1 MTAAE
6 KFLSLYGELAALPE
20 GMRGEIVAGELHTS
34 PRPSVRNQAAGTE
47 ATTDLNRHFGSR
59 RGGPGGWLFLTEPE
73 LRLGSDTSAPDF
85 LSPDLAGWR
94 RERLPHL
101 PATAAIDLAPDW
113 VCEILAP
120 STMRYD
126 RGLKRARYLLH
137 GVAWMWLID
146 PDAKLVEAFEA
157 RDGRWT
163 LVGVWPGDAG
173 DSRDARIPPFDEVPI
188 DLTGWWID

>member
-6 KFLSLYGELAALPE
+6 KFLSLYEELAALPE
-20 GMRGEIVAGELHTS
+20 GMRGEVIAGVLHTS
-34 PRPSVRNQAAGTE
+34 PRPSVRHQAAGTE

-73 LRLGSDTSAPDF
+73 LRLGSDSSAPDV

-94 RERLPHL
+94 RERLPKL
-101 PATAAIDLAPDW
+101 PPTASIDLAPDW
-113 VCEILAP
+113 VCEILSP

-126 RGLKRARYLLH
+126 RGLKAARYLLH
-137 GVAWMWLID
+137 GVSWMWLID
-146 PDAKLVEAFEA
+146 PDAKLVEAMEA

-163 LVGVWPGDAG
+163 LVGLWPGDA
-173 DSRDARIPPFDEVPI
+173 RDACIPPFDEVPI

>member
-1 MTAAE
+1 MTIWPRSPRGCAE
-6 KFLSLYGELAALPE
+6 RSSRACCTP
-20 GMRGEIVAGELHTS
+20 R
-34 PRPSVRNQAAGTE
+34 PRPSVRHQAVSRG
-47 ATTDLNRHFGSR
+47 ATVDIVGPFDFG

-94 RERLPHL
+94 GERLPHL

-113 VCEILAP
+113 VCEILSP

-126 RGLKRARYLLH
+126 RGLKAARYLLH
-137 GVAWMWLID
+137 GVAWLWYID
-146 PDAKLVEAFEA
+146 PDAKLVEVMEA
-157 RDGRWT
+157 RDGRWS

-173 DSRDARIPPFDEVPI
+173 DGRDARIPPFDEVAI
-188 DLTGWWID
+188 DLTGWWMD